1 MKARLKAM
9 KLKLEPADLVANIL
23 VVFLA
28 VLNLFP
34 FYWMLTSSLK
44 TSAGIFKMP
53 PDWFPT
59 TFYYQ
64 NYLELFT
71 GQPILRWAFN
81 SILVSVATTLLVVA
95 CSSMAAYSL
104 SKLRFMGRNV
114 VFAVVVLSLMIPKEI
129 FIVPLFKIVLA
140 LDWSDNY
147 WGMIFPNVA
156 TCFGVFMLKGF
167 FDSVPDSLR
176 ESGKLDG
183 AGEFTIFLR
192 LILPIVKPGI
202 GALFILNFVQ
212 VWNNYLWQ
220 MLMARSKNMMT
231 LQVGIASLMQD
242 INPNFAYKMAGAC
255 MAALP
260 MLVIFIF
267 FQKYFTKGISLGA
280 VKE

>member
-23 VVFLA
+23 VVLLA

-81 SILVSVATTLLVVA
+81 SILVSVATTLLVIA

-104 SKLRFMGRNV
+104 SKLRFMGRKV

-260 MLVIFIF
+260 MLIIFIF

>member
-1 MKARLKAM
+1 MRSLWKKGR
-9 KLKLEPADLVANIL
+9 LKLEIADLLANL
-23 VVFLA
+23 FVVFLA
-28 VLNLFP
+28 TLNLFP
-34 FYWMLTSSLK
+34 FYWMITSSIK

-53 PDWFPT
+53 PDWFPAS
-59 TFYYQ
+59 FYYQ
-64 NYLELFT
+64 NYVELFT
-71 GQPILRWAFN
+71 GQPVVRWTFN
-81 SILVSVATTLLVVA
+81 SIFISISNTLLVIV
-95 CSSMAAYSL
+95 CSSMAAYAL
-104 SKLRFMGRNV
+104 SKLNFPGKRA

-140 LDWSDNY
+140 LEWSDTY
-147 WGMIFPNVA
+147 WGTIFPNAA

-183 AGEFTIFLR
+183 ASEFTIFLR
-192 LILPIVKPGI
+192 LIMPIVKPGI

-220 MLMARSKNMMT
+220 MLMARSKKMMT

-255 MAALP
+255 IAALP
-260 MLVIFIF
+260 MLLIFIF
-267 FQKYFTKGISLGA
+267 FQKYFTKGITIGA

>member
-1 MKARLKAM
+1 MRLRSK
-9 KLKLEPADLVANIL
+9 KGRLNLEMADLCVNVCVIL
-23 VVFLA
+23 VA

-34 FYWMLTSSLK
+34 FYWMITSSFK

-59 TFYYQ
+59 SFYYQ
-64 NYLELFT
+64 NYIDLFT
-71 GQPILRWAFN
+71 GQPVVRWAVN
-81 SILVSVATTLLVVA
+81 SVFISVSNTILVIL
-95 CSSMAAYSL
+95 CSSMAAYAL
-104 SKLRFMGRNV
+104 SKLDFPGRKV

-129 FIVPLFKIVLA
+129 FIVPLFKIILA
-140 LDWSDNY
+140 LEWSDTY
-147 WGMIFPNVA
+147 WGTIFPNVA

-183 AGEFTIFLR
+183 ASEFTIFLR
-192 LILPIVKPGI
+192 LIMPIVKPGV

-255 MAALP
+255 IAALP
-260 MLVIFIF
+260 MLLIFLS
-267 FQKYFTKGISLGA
+267 FQKYFTKGITIGA